1 MSLICGGQI
10 EVEVLVVT
18 LSISG
23 LISARARLLFL
34 SSFHCSCIQHQSSYV
49 LFFIPCMLFKRIR
62 GWHTGAPAW
71 PYLRTKLT
79 SLQTY
84 RRFTLQSQT
93 EAQAS
98 PATEYQSVGSVYQ
111 TAPRTCC
118 LPAGILVDRHELVSY
133 CVSSASFTPWTAAQ
147 NPDRPHP
154 ANLTMLY
161 RNGTSMDSPSQST
174 FGSRSGIDR
183 SQSTTIFAGGCSL
196 CYLDPCIRRDLE
208 AKSNALQRLLQN
220 VPLS

>member
-1 MSLICGGQI
+1 MAYRSSSLAVSTH
-10 EVEVLVVT
+10 EAHESANLPT
-18 LSISG
+18 LHASVSNRGTGITSNG
-23 LISARARLLFL
+23 IPERRLCL
-34 SSFHCSCIQHQSSYV
+34 
-49 LFFIPCMLFKRIR
+49 P
-62 GWHTGAPAW
+62 
-71 PYLRTKLT
+71 
-79 SLQTY
+79 
-84 RRFTLQSQT
+84 
-93 EAQAS
+93 
-98 PATEYQSVGSVYQ
+98 

-133 CVSSASFTPWTAAQ
+133 CVSSASFTPRTAAQ
-147 NPDRPHP
+147 PPDRPHP

-174 FGSRSGIDR
+174 FGAQSGIDR

-196 CYLDPCIRRDLE
+196 CYLGPCIRRDLE